1 MSGRDVEAHGL
12 IAQFQRVAVLDDH
25 VHLRN
30 LHLEFVADV
39 GLSPFPIP
47 CGQANR
53 RTEVCLVVGMACHVV
68 EVSMVSEDV
77 FDVGRIESQFPDV
90 LDPVFD
96 IRGVERIDENEAL
109 IRDQ

>member
-1 MSGRDVEAHGL
+1 
-12 IAQFQRVAVLDDH
+12 
-25 VHLRN
+25 
-30 LHLEFVADV
+30 
-39 GLSPFPIP
+39 
-47 CGQANR
+47 
-53 RTEVCLVVGMACHVV
+53 MACHVV